1 MTSLAALLRKEF
13 SAPSSPTTGLA
24 AYNLEGQ
31 TKRTHPETRAALLK
45 PKKMLT
51 SLIPLIEKGDKPG
64 HPFRGNQYQT
74 RTARD
79 SELTRLR
86 LAELLVSQRDQV
98 VGNSVDGWK
107 VSDPRVIDAY
117 QMMESALGDVGTTVH
132 YTTDGDQ
139 IVAAVGYQRRGADL
153 HVGFLGSIRRGEGAR
168 LLSRVEAT
176 ADREGLP
183 VTLMALSGSKPFYEA
198 RGYTVTNPKTLEMA
212 RMPKAKVKKLDY
224 THPET
229 CHCCAQNGATAVL
242 KGAPKSRVREYVEN
256 RSNALKSAISGL
268 LKQWGKKW
276 AKELAQALP
285 AEKRD
290 KPDHPFRGNQHTGGL
305 SSEDQELHEKAQ
317 ALAEMDPET
326 RDNLDVADYGW
337 HAYLLYEARAM
348 MPKKEGSFKMVND
361 ENSFALWQEADAVVN
376 VGGRPH
382 LAIKDDDPD
391 DENDEGL
398 YVWSFH
404 DPSRSE
410 ERFGG
415 GYTSPY
421 HDKKDALADYKEHLK
436 GAGTKKIDLSLLT
449 KASTKTLDEI
459 LQDLDVDGFSIAL
472 MDMVSPAMRK
482 AFKDGGLAARKMVGL
497 ENDAREMLELM
508 DEDALDFARHRAAE
522 LVGKQIVDG
531 KLRENPNPKW
541 SINETTRNGLRNLV
555 SEAITLGWGPGELQQ
570 RILDSF
576 FFSDQRAEMIARTEL
591 AHAHVQ
597 GNLEGW
603 RSTGVVAGKRSI
615 LADTH
620 PFEDVCDEN
629 ELQGAVPLDEPF
641 QDGSM
646 GPPYHPNCVLPDT
659 KLSAFGVLKAYKRWF
674 VGEVVSLLCE
684 GDHNLTVTPNHPV
697 LTQRG
702 WLPAGQV
709 KAGDFLFKSDRPDLI
724 VPLISPDHYY
734 MPTPAHELFDSLGL
748 SGSVR
753 PVIKLSGTSA
763 FHGDGISDSEV
774 HVVDANGLLRGDWKS
789 QLKKHLEQ
797 LLFPLSQLS
806 GLLIGLGSKFFGLD
820 RVLVTNAG
828 QEGMRSYSAT
838 FSKVTPGVKKGL
850 SLNSSPQ
857 GKPAPLEVF
866 VNGGRVTVEALSK
879 IYGAFSG
886 KVAPVQVLDVS
897 VSEYRGHVFNL
908 STKDGWYFA
917 DGIITHNCLCDIVPV
932 LDDEMPG
939 YKKTDLGL
947 LVKGQ

>member
-1 MTSLAALLRKEF
+1 MT
-13 SAPSSPTTGLA
+13 G
-24 AYNLEGQ
+24 
-31 TKRTHPETRAALLK
+31 
-45 PKKMLT
+45 
-51 SLIPLIEKGDKPG
+51 IEKGDKPG

-79 SELTRLR
+79 SETTRLR

-117 QMMESALGDVGTTVH
+117 QMMESALGDVGTIVH

-139 IVAAVGYQRRGADL
+139 IVAAVGYQRREADL
-153 HVGFLGSIRRGEGAR
+153 HVGFLGSLRRGEGAK

-198 RGYTVTNPKTLEMA
+198 RGYTVTDPIALEMI
-212 RMPKAKVKKLDY
+212 RMPKPKARKFDY
-224 THPET
+224 THSGACP
-229 CHCCAQNGATAVL
+229 HCAQNGAHAVL
-242 KGAPKSRVREYVEN
+242 KGAPKSRVRDYVEN
-256 RSNALKSAISGL
+256 AASALKSALHGL

-285 AEKRD
+285 AEKGD
-290 KPDHPFRGNQHTGGL
+290 KPGHPFRG
-305 SSEDQELHEKAQ
+305 
-317 ALAEMDPET
+317 
-326 RDNLDVADYGW
+326 
-337 HAYLLYEARAM
+337 
-348 MPKKEGSFKMVND
+348 
-361 ENSFALWQEADAVVN
+361 
-376 VGGRPH
+376 
-382 LAIKDDDPD
+382 
-391 DENDEGL
+391 
-398 YVWSFH
+398 
-404 DPSRSE
+404 
-410 ERFGG
+410 
-415 GYTSPY
+415 
-421 HDKKDALADYKEHLK
+421 KKDAYEDYKRHLSVGGNK
-436 GAGTKKIDLSLLT
+436 VDLGLLT

-459 LQDLDVDGFSIAL
+459 LQDIDVDGFSIAL

-482 AFKDGGLAARKMVGL
+482 AFKDGGLSARKMVGL
-497 ENDAREMLELM
+497 ENDAREMLDLM

-597 GNLEGW
+597 GTLEGW

-629 ELQGAVPLDEPF
+629 ELQGVVPLDEPF

-659 KLSAFGVLKAYKRWF
+659 ELSAFGVLKAYKRWF

-684 GDHNLTVTPNHPV
+684 GDNHLTVTPNHPV

-702 WLPAGQV
+702 WVPASQV
-709 KAGDFLFKSDRPDLI
+709 KAGDYLFKGVRPDLI
-724 VPLISPDHYY
+724 VALISPDHHY
-734 MPTPAHELFDSLGL
+734 MPTPAHELFDSLVL

-753 PVIKLSGTSA
+753 PVVHLSGTSA

-774 HVVDANGLLRGDWKS
+774 YIVDTDGLLRIDWKS
-789 QLKKHLEQ
+789 QLKKQFEHL
-797 LLFPLSQLS
+797 LLPLTKLP
-806 GLLIGLGSKFFGLD
+806 GLLIGLGSKLFGLD
-820 RVLVTNAG
+820 RVLAAGAG
-828 QEGMRSYSAT
+828 QEGVRSYSAA
-838 FSKVTPGVKKGL
+838 FSKVPLGVKKGL
-850 SLNSSPQ
+850 GLNPSPQ
-857 GKPAPLEVF
+857 GKTPPLEIF
-866 VNGGRVTVEALSK
+866 IDGGRVTVEALSE
-879 IYGAFSG
+879 IYSAFSG
-886 KVAPVQVLDVS
+886 EIALVQVLDIN
-897 VSEYRGHVFNL
+897 VSEYRGHVYNL

-917 DGIITHNCLCDIVPV
+917 DGLITHNCLCDIVPV

-947 LVKGQ
+947 LVKGH